1 MTEIT
6 QNPHKIPITEEMIPI
21 VVQGDEV
28 KMVRITVDGRPA
40 SCFLSERVWG
50 STKVVIVFDQEHPRW
65 GEYFMTKYFMFD
77 EPGKMHWGHDGDYME
92 IEATLL
98 TIDGPDETSL

>member
-1 MTEIT
+1 MKLA
-6 QNPHKIPITEEMIPI
+6 QNQHKIAITEEMIPI
-21 VVQGDEV
+21 AVGDDEV

-65 GEYFMTKYFMFD
+65 GEYFTTKYFWFD
-77 EPGKMHWGHDGDYME
+77 EPGKMHWGHDGDHMK

-98 TIDGPDETSL
+98 TIDGPDEASL